1 MLFTALLLF
10 SAAMILRASIKS
22 PERLTP
28 VDRLVLRAT
37 SPVLS
42 LFHRVGEQ
50 LTGVWSNYLALV
62 GVKRDNERLRT
73 ENAVLSSQLTRLSQL
88 AARAERLEQL
98 LDLRAQIHSDTVA
111 AQVIGVESSRQFRS
125 LRIELS
131 GGGLAQEVRP
141 GVPVLAAGGLVGR
154 VLRTAGSFADVQL
167 ATDPR
172 SSIDVM
178 IPKSGSRGV
187 LKGISSDNHF
197 LCRMEYVLQKETI
210 QPGDTVVTSGL
221 GGLFPREIPV
231 GKVTRVRKPDSSLYL
246 EIEVEPLLDMT
257 RLREVILVLSP
268 PPPPDPDAG
277 KRPSE
282 AARGIGVPR

>member
-1 MLFTALLLF
+1 LFTALLLF

-62 GVKRDNERLRT
+62 GVKRDNERLRA

-88 AARAERLEQL
+88 AARAERMEQL

-277 KRPSE
+277 KRPAE

>member
-62 GVKRDNERLRT
+62 GVKRDNERLRA

-277 KRPSE
+277 KRPAE